1 MFYRARFRLTAWFVV
16 VMAAFVTVLGGAV
29 YYVVQDQLRKQVD
42 DGVRK
47 TAFRASRDVHN
58 DYINSG
64 RSTAIDYSAD
74 ADIQELAD
82 GGLYKLT
89 VVPPPYGSGLLG
101 RNAEEAG
108 LPYAQGVLAALQNGR
123 DMSSVHVGQGSVRIY
138 SVPVAD
144 SQGVF
149 AVVQVA
155 RSTLPEQQSLN
166 KLLIVLLVGGVA
178 SVLVAAVGGWF
189 LAGKALAPVRE
200 AFDRQHAF
208 VGDASHELRT
218 PLAVIRAN
226 AEYLQASQ
234 PDSVE
239 IADIVSETDRLSA
252 LVDSLL
258 ALARGG
264 RGDRP
269 QPDVFDLG
277 SVVEQSVEA
286 MTALAADKSVDLRVD
301 AAPGLHIEGDREQIR
316 QLVVILVDNALRY
329 TPSGGSVAVIVG
341 KASNDA
347 ALEVR
352 DTGIGIPRE
361 AQDHVFERF
370 YRADEARNRDSGGA
384 GLGLAIAKQLV
395 EDHDG
400 RISLE
405 SVPGEGSTF
414 TVRLPL
420 ASAIADAKA

>member
-1 MFYRARFRLTAWFVV
+1 MFSRARFRLTAWFVV
-16 VMAAFVTVLGGAV
+16 VMAGFVVVLGGAV
-29 YYVVQDQLRKQVD
+29 YYVVREQLRNQVD
-42 DGVRK
+42 NGVRT
-47 TAFRASRDVHN
+47 TAKRVGHDVYG
-58 DYINSG
+58 DYIAGG
-64 RSTAIDYSAD
+64 RAPNINYLAD
-74 ADIQELAD
+74 GDIRELAK
-82 GGLYKLT
+82 GGLYKLF
-89 VVPPPYGSGLLG
+89 VVAPPFGTGVIG
-101 RNAEEAG
+101 RGAVEAG
-108 LPYAQGVLAALQNGR
+108 LPYSRGVIAALQNGH
-123 DMSSVHVGQGSVRIY
+123 DLAAVHASQGSVQVY
-138 SVPVAD
+138 SVAVAD
-144 SQGVF
+144 NGGVF

-155 RSTLPEQQSLN
+155 RSTLPEQQSLD
-166 KLLIVLLVGGVA
+166 KLLIVLLA
-178 SVLVAAVGGWF
+178 SGAASILIAAIGGWF

-226 AEYLQASQ
+226 AEYLQSSQ

-264 RGDRP
+264 RGDRV
-269 QPDVFDLG
+269 QPDVFDMG
-277 SVVEQSVEA
+277 SVVEQSVDA
-286 MTALAADKSVDLRVD
+286 MTALAAEKEIDLRVE
-301 AAPGLHIEGDREQIR
+301 ASPGLHIEGDREQIR

-329 TPSGGSVAVIVG
+329 TPAGGSVAVIVG
-341 KASNDA
+341 KMGNDV

-352 DTGIGIPRE
+352 DTGIGIPRD

-395 EDHDG
+395 EEHEG
-400 RISLE
+400 KITLE

-414 TVRLPL
+414 TVRLPQ
-420 ASAIADAKA
+420 AGATAATTA

>member
-1 MFYRARFRLTAWFVV
+1 M
-16 VMAAFVTVLGGAV
+16 
-29 YYVVQDQLRKQVD
+29 
-42 DGVRK
+42 
-47 TAFRASRDVHN
+47 
-58 DYINSG
+58 
-64 RSTAIDYSAD
+64 
-74 ADIQELAD
+74 
-82 GGLYKLT
+82 
-89 VVPPPYGSGLLG
+89 VPPPYGTGVIG
-101 RNAEEAG
+101 RDAVQAR
-108 LPYAQGVLAALQNGR
+108 LPYLAGVVAALQNGH
-123 DMSSVHVGQGSVRIY
+123 DMSPVHAAQGSVQVY
-138 SVPVAD
+138 SVAVVD
-144 SQGVF
+144 NGGVF

-155 RSTLPEQQSLN
+155 RSTLPEQQSLD
-166 KLLIVLLVGGVA
+166 KLLIVLLHSGAA
-178 SVLVAAVGGWF
+178 SILIAAIGGWF

-226 AEYLQASQ
+226 AEYLQSSQ

-264 RGDRP
+264 RGDRV
-269 QPDVFDLG
+269 QPDVFDMG
-277 SVVEQSVEA
+277 SVVEQSVDA
-286 MTALAADKSVDLRVD
+286 MTALAAEKEIDLRVE
-301 AAPGLHIEGDREQIR
+301 ASPGLHIEGDREQIR

-329 TPSGGSVAVIVG
+329 TPAGGSVAVIVG
-341 KASNDA
+341 KMGNDV

-352 DTGIGIPRE
+352 DTGIGIPRD

-395 EDHDG
+395 EEHEG
-400 RISLE
+400 KITLE

-414 TVRLPL
+414 TVRLPQ
-420 ASAIADAKA
+420 AGATAATTA

>member
-1 MFYRARFRLTAWFVV
+1 MFTRARFRLTAWFVV
-16 VMAAFVTVLGGAV
+16 VMAGFVVVLGGAV
-29 YYVVQDQLRKQVD
+29 YYVVQEQLRSQVD
-42 DGVRK
+42 NGVRA
-47 TAFRASRDVHN
+47 TARRVGRDVYGDYIAAGRAS
-58 DYINSG
+58 S
-64 RSTAIDYSAD
+64 IDYLTD
-74 ADIQELAD
+74 PDIRELAD

-89 VVPPPYGSGLLG
+89 VVPPPYGSGLIG
-101 RNAEEAG
+101 RDAAQAG
-108 LPYAQGVLAALQNGR
+108 LPYMPGVLAALQNGSDLR
-123 DMSSVHVGQGSVRIY
+123 AVRASQGYVRVYSVR
-138 SVPVAD
+138 VVD
-144 SQGVF
+144 NGGVF

-155 RSTLPEQQSLN
+155 RSTLPEQQSLD
-166 KLLIVLLVGGVA
+166 KLLIVLLIGGAA
-178 SVLVAAVGGWF
+178 SILVAAIGGWF
-189 LAGKALAPVRE
+189 LAGKALVPVRE

-277 SVVEQSVEA
+277 SVVEQSVDA
-286 MTALAADKSVDLRVD
+286 MTALAAEKGVDLRVE
-301 AAPGLHIEGDREQIR
+301 ASPGLHIEGDREQIR

-329 TPSGGSVAVIVG
+329 TPEGGSVAVIVG
-341 KASNDA
+341 KAGNDV

-352 DTGIGIPRE
+352 DTGIGIPRD

-395 EDHDG
+395 EDHEG

-414 TVRLPL
+414 TVRLPH
-420 ASAIADAKA
+420 AGATATATA